1 MQTFLVQLGFSQC
14 IQRNVLCNDCT
25 SAVDR
30 YNPLKSHWRQRDE
43 NNDGILR
50 MKDKKFLTPQDNDGI
65 LMMKDKQFL
74 TPQDGYCNEA
84 QAWRRAVRG
93 LVRGDLEEIQRHH
106 RRQDAQGKLDIEQ
119 DAEQWAKEGLT
130 NYNCRTTLETMPLA
144 VILNNLALR
153 TVHNINYQLHRL
165 DFFDHWEHS
174 VNGEAKGKRRGRL
187 SFEMSIECGVGRRK
201 CRRSWQ

>member
-65 LMMKDKQFL
+65 LRMKDKKFL
-74 TPQDGYCNEA
+74 TPQDNDG
-84 QAWRRAVRG
+84 
-93 LVRGDLEEIQRHH
+93 
-106 RRQDAQGKLDIEQ
+106 
-119 DAEQWAKEGLT
+119 
-130 NYNCRTTLETMPLA
+130 
-144 VILNNLALR
+144 ILR
-153 TVHNINYQLHRL
+153 
-165 DFFDHWEHS
+165 
-174 VNGEAKGKRRGRL
+174 
-187 SFEMSIECGVGRRK
+187 
-201 CRRSWQ
+201 